1 MSIRDKL
8 QDLYVLYSLCQNHK
22 DCKKLDGY
30 CMKFHKKCCIDE
42 LKKYTKLSG
51 STEL

>member
-22 DCKKLDGY
+22 DCKKQPGY
-30 CMKFHKKCCIDE
+30 CMKIHKNVVLMN
-42 LKKYTKLSG
+42 LKSILNYLD
-51 STEL
+51 LQ